1 MPRRDHIIDQFD
13 GGMNNFAD
21 PQDIF
26 RNEAEYLEGL
36 VGDIPGQ
43 LRTMGAEASQSKL
56 FTGFQTVN
64 GSGLFHTLMDRNRA
78 GTEQETEWLLTVD
91 KDTGI
96 VGVLEYAS
104 IGGQPSAGT
113 VYTALSPTMD
123 IGTTNV
129 KGVFHNFDG
138 TLRGCNANYGG
149 TPKYYGYIKRNKFT
163 GAGVN
168 AYQDNEFTA
177 ESTLLAPPP
186 SFTFRDIDAGINSGL
201 SALSTQVV
209 LSTTAT
215 PGQPNYR
222 WVKEFEGALSYVYD
236 NSQESL
242 LTVSAA
248 TVDVSAITNSD
259 VTRATMW
266 FAISGTEVQLEST
279 LNKRITHAK
288 FYMREVGTDNW
299 YLQGVYDFDKGGG
312 LPGSENKLD
321 WAYVVA
327 GNDYYWTSN
336 TITTDPDE
344 YMDEPLI
351 TDTYITE
358 TGHSPDE
365 KTIDIGD
372 SGDGWKASVILNRQ
386 VYLFGV
392 KAKDK
397 DGIQKVQGD
406 LILVSEP
413 NQPDKFLRSNALIS
427 ATGDADNIVY
437 GLGLDDRIFE
447 FKRNTVKVTNVA
459 QQAFVEE
466 TFNKGGIDNSDKAV
480 ATDYGVALVNTN
492 GLFLYTRSGFADLFK
507 REGNDGKLRQ
517 FIDLDWF
524 NTNIYVSG
532 ACAVAYNKYHQ
543 QIIVTNY
550 SSGKMIIYD
559 MPSGSVSYGTGN
571 ISTVSSNFVIDTAGN
586 TLFLKDVVND
596 VHLYKFDFDETA
608 YSNAQYWG
616 KEETFDNPGVKKYIY
631 TVKISYRNSIAQN
644 LDNNVELYLDNV
656 SFRMVGQMLA
666 SQNEFVEATYVMPSS
681 AVYNECYKAQVR
693 VGGYDYDGGVVAKI
707 TKLRINRII
716 IDKRILPNAR

>member
-1 MPRRDHIIDQFD
+1 MPRRDHIMDDFS
-13 GGMNNFAD
+13 GGMNNAAD
-21 PQDIF
+21 PSDIF

-43 LRTMGAEASQSKL
+43 LRTMGAEASMAKL
-56 FTGFQTVN
+56 FTGFQTVQ

-113 VYTALSPTMD
+113 VYTTLSPTMD
-123 IGTTNV
+123 IGTTSVN
-129 KGVFHNFDG
+129 GVFHNFDG

-163 GAGVN
+163 GAGAN
-168 AYQDNEFTA
+168 AYQDDEFIA

-186 SFTFRDIDAGINSGL
+186 SFTFRNNDDGL
-201 SALSTQVV
+201 NTSLGALSTQVA
-209 LSTTAT
+209 LLTFST
-215 PGQPNYR
+215 PGNPNYR

-242 LTVSAA
+242 LTVSSA
-248 TVDVSAITNSD
+248 TVDVSDLVNPD
-259 VTRATMW
+259 VTRATML
-266 FAISGTEVQLEST
+266 FAISGTEAQIEAQ

-288 FYMREVGTDNW
+288 FYMREVGTNNW
-299 YLQGVYDFDKGGG
+299 YLQGIYDFDKGGS
-312 LPGSENKLD
+312 LPGSDVKRD
-321 WAYVVA
+321 WGYDTT
-327 GNDYYWTSN
+327 GTDYYWTAN
-336 TITTDPDE
+336 TVSSDFDE

-351 TDTYITE
+351 TDSYISE

-365 KTIDIGD
+365 KVIDIGN

-406 LILVSEP
+406 LILRSEP
-413 NQPDKFLRSNALIS
+413 GQPDKFLRSNALIVT
-427 ATGDADNIVY
+427 TGDGDHSVY

-447 FKRNTVKVTNVA
+447 FKRNAVTVTNVA
-459 QQAFVEE
+459 QTEFIEE
-466 TFNKGGIDNSDKAV
+466 TFNKGGIDNADKAV

-492 GLFLYTRSGFADLFK
+492 GIFLYTRNGFVDLFK

-532 ACAVAYNKYHQ
+532 ACAIAYNKYHQ

-644 LDNNVELYLDNV
+644 LDDNVEIYLDNV

-681 AVYNECYKAQVR
+681 AVSNECKKAQVR
-693 VGGYDYDGGVVAKI
+693 VGGYDYSAGVVAKI

-716 IDKRILPNAR
+716 INARILPNAR